1 MDSCDVLIVGGGP
14 GGSACARTLRDAGAD
29 VIVIDKAV
37 FPRDKVCAGWI
48 TPQAVDDLELDLDEY
63 ANGRT
68 LQPIRGFRAGVIG
81 RSRDVTTMY
90 DHIVSYGIRRC
101 EFDHY
106 LLARSGA
113 RLYLGQSFARIRR
126 EGPNWIVN
134 EGLRAQMLVGAG
146 GHFCPVA
153 RMLNDAEE
161 PASGSE
167 LRASPDKTGVA
178 AVVVAQEAEFPINA
192 DSAAFAIDSE
202 TPELYFSA
210 KLDGYGWC
218 FRKQNYLNVGLGLLD
233 RHACSTAT
241 RSFIAYLQRRGRIP
255 KDAPWRWRGH
265 AYLLAEP
272 RARKVIDEG
281 VLLVGDA
288 AGLAYPQSGEGIRP
302 AIESGLMAAAAILNA
317 RGSYS
322 RERLAPYEIELGAR
336 FGCSTRPRSPV
347 LPASLTSALAVSLMR
362 VPSFVRH
369 VVLDRWF
376 LRSGEPA
383 LLH

>member
-14 GGSACARTLRDAGAD
+14 GGSSCARKLREAGAD
-29 VIVIDKAV
+29 VVVIDKAV

-48 TPQAVDDLELDLDEY
+48 TPQVVDDLELDLDEY

-68 LQPIRGFRAGVIG
+68 MQPIRGFRAGVIG
-81 RSRDVTTMY
+81 RPRDVTTMY
-90 DHIVSYGIRRC
+90 DHAVSYGIRRC

-113 RLYLGQSFARIRR
+113 RLYPGQGLAQIRR
-126 EGPNWIVN
+126 EGPSWIVN
-134 EGLRAQMLVGAG
+134 ERLKAQMLVGAG

-153 RMLNDAEE
+153 RMLSGAEAPAAGFGRLTSADRTDA
-161 PASGSE
+161 P
-167 LRASPDKTGVA
+167 
-178 AVVVAQEAEFPINA
+178 AVVVAQEAEFPI
-192 DSAAFAIDSE
+192 DGAAFAVDPE

-210 KLDGYGWC
+210 DLNGYGWC
-218 FRKQNYLNVGLGLLD
+218 FRKQGYVNIGLGLLD

-241 RSFIAYLQRRGRIP
+241 RGFVSYLQRRGRIP
-255 KDAPWRWRGH
+255 RDASWRWRGH

-272 RARKVIDEG
+272 RARKVLDEA
-281 VLLVGDA
+281 VLLIGDA
-288 AGLAYPQSGEGIRP
+288 AGLAYAQSGEGIRP
-302 AIESGLMAAAAILNA
+302 AIESGMMAATAILNA

-322 RERLAPYEIELGAR
+322 RDRLASYETELGAR
-336 FGCSTRPRSPV
+336 FGSSTRPRSSP
-347 LPASLTSALAVSLMR
+347 LPASLTSALAVGLMR
-362 VPSFVRH
+362 VPAFVRH

-383 LLH
+383 LSQ